1 MTKYPD
7 FFSVLIGP
15 SGAGFFCGYV
25 VIAYICATAIVIA
38 DVSMRDPNSGRTP
51 TGFSFK
57 FFLMDNAL
65 RVLANLLLIPI
76 FVRICLEYMSG
87 FPMLLMSV
95 GIGFGIEGLAL
106 LGKRL
111 GLLTT
116 NKLSEWFGD
125 KLKSKP

>member
-1 MTKYPD
+1 MKKYPD
-7 FFSVLIGP
+7 FFSVMIGP
-15 SGAGFFCGYV
+15 LGPGFFCGYV
-25 VIAYICATAIVIA
+25 VVAYICATAIVIA
-38 DVSMRDPNSGRTP
+38 DVTRRDPNSTRTP

-57 FFLMDNAL
+57 FFLFDNAL
-65 RVLANLLLIPI
+65 RIMGNLLLIPI

>member
-1 MTKYPD
+1 VKKYPD

-15 SGAGFFCGYV
+15 LGAGFFLGYV

>member
-1 MTKYPD
+1 MKKYPD

-15 SGAGFFCGYV
+15 LGTGFFLGYV
-25 VIAYICATAIVIA
+25 VVAYICATAIVIA
-38 DVSMRDPNSGRTP
+38 DVSMRNPNSSRTP
-51 TGFSFK
+51 GDFSFK

-116 NKLSEWFGD
+116 SKLSEWFGD

>member
-1 MTKYPD
+1 VKKYHD

-15 SGAGFFCGYV
+15 GGPGFFLGYIV
-25 VIAYICATAIVIA
+25 VAYICATAIVIA
-38 DVSMRDPNSGRTP
+38 DITMRDPNSQRTP
-51 TGFSFK
+51 TNFSFK
-57 FFLMDNAL
+57 FFLVDNAL
-65 RVLANLLLIPI
+65 RILANILLIPI
-76 FVRICLEYMSG
+76 FVRVCLEYMSG
-87 FPMLLMSV
+87 FPMLLMAI

-116 NKLSEWFGD
+116 QKLSEWFGD